1 MVRKIRPFQLDSSF
15 YSLFLWRHV
24 INYNNKQSSSF
35 ACLCV
40 CASSC
45 VCVSLWLSLTYCL
58 ALRNLTPLLCTLV
71 GRGGSRRSRPEDQD
85 DQDDFQQHH
94 NDGPVMK
101 DYEPVN
107 VGAQVDEPL
116 PSVRGTCCDSSLF
129 CVDGWKCFLTCGIRR
144 LTCNNCF

>member
-1 MVRKIRPFQLDSSF
+1 VFVRRL
-15 YSLFLWRHV
+15 V
-24 INYNNKQSSSF
+24 
-35 ACLCV
+35 
-40 CASSC
+40 C
-45 VCVSLWLSLTYCL
+45 VCVSLWLSLTHCL
-58 ALRNLTPLLCTLV
+58 ALQNLTTLLCTLV

-116 PSVRGTCCDSSLF
+116 PSVRGMCCDSSLF

-144 LTCNNCF
+144 LTCNNCFLSWKTKNTLHKQLDGKELGFFLSVSLLYVSI